1 MPLNIW
7 SQSSGYKFSTIQENI
22 LVDIPLPVNY
32 PNSFDDSSLL
42 SFSVISGKLPDGL
55 KLKNDRIFGSAREV
69 PRSTEFKFVIRA
81 KLGSDISDR
90 TFFITVDGADEPIWQ
105 TPAGTLAVLNPTQF
119 YVLDSTYI
127 DFQLEATDNDT
138 AAGQKLKYNLIKGL
152 LPPGLI
158 LTESGRIVG
167 FIQPTLSIPEVDG
180 GGAYDTT
187 IFDYIA
193 YDFGE
198 RSANGYDSFLYE
210 NTQYDYATPGL
221 APKKL
226 NRYFEFIVKVTD
238 GDSSYDRTFKIF
250 VVGDDHFKSDS
261 ISIKTGSG
269 TYTVD
274 TTFVRAPIWVT
285 PKNLG
290 TYRASNYHT
299 YKLDIYDDKNLGP
312 VNYELDGI
320 NPRIKAIA
328 STTSNLE
335 NKITTNKIRIT
346 QTDGVPQL
354 TDKVYLKNWV
364 ERYII
369 PENPGDPIEVIQAD
383 DTIYNITN
391 IQTVSQTE
399 YVLTIYPALTITIP
413 KYTAIGVGPLSV
425 IPPGM
430 NFDVGSG
437 EVFGVIPYQ
446 TNISLNYNFTV
457 IAYRS
462 QFQGDH
468 IEIGRSRRTFN
479 VTILGTV
486 DSVIAWGTDSNL
498 GNLDANLVSN
508 LFVRATTTI
517 PNTSLYYVIK
527 SGSLPPGLT
536 LNLDGEIV
544 GKVNQYGVA
553 GKPGIITFDDTET
566 TFDNAET
573 TFDKVYRFTVTARD
587 MVNFDSSDREFTL
600 EITTP
605 NNELYSNIS
614 AKPFIKISQ
623 RSLLRSFLNDSD
635 VFTPSYIYRP
645 DDPNFGIQ
653 KELKMIV
660 YAGIETVT
668 ANTIVTK
675 MIHNHRKKRFLLGSV
690 KSAQAKLPG
699 TNTVV
704 YETIYLEVI
713 DPLEPEG
720 KVLPNVIK
728 TSNTNLP
735 VTVDQTNIYNTGPFN
750 IQTPYWNPPDPFFAP
765 ADSNFVYAGDSFTKW
780 KSPSS
785 ITLWRRRIK
794 ELGLRDRNYLPLWM
808 RTVQDDSVVELD
820 YTLAAPLCYCKPGYS
835 KDILLNIK
843 NANFDFTK
851 IDYEIDRYIIDSVTG
866 DSSDKYLV
874 FKNDRTTIS

>member
-1 MPLNIW
+1 MSLNIW
-7 SQSSGYKFSTIQENI
+7 TRSSGYKLSTIQENQ
-22 LVDIPLPVNY
+22 LVDIALPVTY
-32 PNSFDDSSLL
+32 SNSFDDSSSLT
-42 SFSVISGKLPDGL
+42 FSIISGQLPAGL
-55 KLKNDRIFGSAREV
+55 KVKNDRIFGSAREV
-69 PRSTEFKFVIRA
+69 PRTTDFKFVIRA

-90 TFFITVDGADEPIWQ
+90 TFLITVEGADEPIWQ
-105 TPAGTLAVLNPTQF
+105 TPAGKMAVYNAGQF

-138 AAGQKLKYNLIKGL
+138 AAGQTLKYNLIKGL

-198 RSANGYDSFLYE
+198 RSTNGYDSFLYE
-210 NTQYDYATPGL
+210 NTQYDFATPGL

-226 NRYFEFIVKVTD
+226 NRYFEFVVTVTD
-238 GDSSYDRTFKIF
+238 GDSSYNRTFKIF
-250 VVGDDHFKSDS
+250 VVGDDYFKSDS

-269 TYTVD
+269 TFTVD

-290 TYRASNYHT
+290 IYRASNYHT

-312 VNYELDGI
+312 VNYELDKI
-320 NPRIKAIA
+320 NPRIKAVA

-346 QTDGVPQL
+346 QTDGVPLL

-369 PENPGDPIEVIQAD
+369 PENSNDPIQIIQAD
-383 DTIYNITN
+383 DTVYNITN
-391 IQTVSQTE
+391 IQTISSTE
-399 YVLTIYPALTITIP
+399 YILTVYPNLTITIP

-425 IPPGM
+425 VPPGM
-430 NFDVGSG
+430 NFDVGNG

-446 TNISLNYNFTV
+446 TNISLSYNFTV

-468 IEIGRSRRTFN
+468 IEIGRSRRTFT

-486 DSVIAWGTDSNL
+486 DSVIEWDSEYRL
-498 GNLDANLVSN
+498 GSLDANLISN
-508 LFVRATTTI
+508 LFVKATTTI

-527 SGSLPPGLT
+527 SGSLPPGLS

-544 GKVNQYGVA
+544 GKVNQYGTT
-553 GKPGIITFDDTET
+553 GRPGLITLDDTET
-566 TFDNAET
+566 TFDNSET
-573 TFDKVYRFTVTARD
+573 TFDKTYKFTVTARD
-587 MVNFDSSDREFTL
+587 MVNFDSSDKEFII

-605 NNELYSNIS
+605 NDELYSNIL

-623 RSLLRSFLNDSD
+623 RNLLRSFLNNSEI
-635 VFTPSYIYRP
+635 FTPSYIYRP
-645 DDPNFGIQ
+645 DDPYFGVQ
-653 KELKMIV
+653 KELKMLV
-660 YAGIETVT
+660 YAGIETKP
-668 ANTIVTK
+668 ANTIVSK
-675 MIHNHRKKRFLLGSV
+675 MIHNHKKKRFYLGSV
-690 KSAQAKLPG
+690 KTAQAKLPG

-704 YETIYLEVI
+704 YEVIYLDII
-713 DPLEPEG
+713 DPLEPSK

-728 TSNTNLP
+728 TSNTNIA
-735 VTVDQTNIYNTGPFN
+735 VTVDQTNVYNTGPFD
-750 IQTPYWNPPDPFFAP
+750 QETAYWHPPDPFFAP
-765 ADSNFVYAGDSFTKW
+765 VDSDFIFAGDSYTSW

-808 RTVQDDSVVELD
+808 RTVQPGSVVELD
-820 YTLAAPLCYCKPGYS
+820 YTLSAPICYCKPGYS

-866 DSSDKYLV
+866 DSTDKYLV
-874 FKNDRTTIS
+874 FRNDRTTIS